1 MSAPDKTAKYVAAS
15 IDDIP
20 TIPYEWA
27 PETEWKPIRRYFSIG
42 SFGTN
47 LFRAPKA
54 GDVLTEDHAED
65 PDSGTRH
72 EELYLVVTGTA
83 RFKVDGEEFDAP
95 AGTFVYVPDPR
106 SERGAVAGE
115 PGTVLFAVAAS
126 LGAPTRPRS
135 GTRNPCPAGPPA
147 EPAHDR
153 PKERELDEQHHAEH
167 ARGPSAASRS
177 DVLPGAAGTASSAVE
192 PSAGASWR
200 SRAAST
206 A

>member
-1 MSAPDKTAKYVAAS
+1 MSAPDKTAKYLAAS

-54 GDVLTEDHAED
+54 GDVLTEDHTED

-72 EELYLVVTGTA
+72 EELYLVVAGTA

-106 SERGAVAGE
+106 SQRGAVAGE
-115 PGTVLFAVAAS
+115 PGTVLFAV
-126 LGAPTRPRS
+126 GGEPGCVYAPSEWDR
-135 GTRNPCPAGPPA
+135 
-147 EPAHDR
+147 EP
-153 PKERELDEQHHAEH
+153 
-167 ARGPSAASRS
+167 
-177 DVLPGAAGTASSAVE
+177 LPGQTA
-192 PSAGASWR
+192 
-200 SRAAST
+200 
-206 A
+206 

>member
-1 MSAPDKTAKYVAAS
+1 MSAPDKTTRYLVAR

-54 GDVLTEDHAED
+54 GDVLTEDHTED

-72 EELYLVVTGTA
+72 EELYLVVTGIA

-95 AGTFVYVPDPR
+95 EGTFVFVPDPK
-106 SERGAVAGE
+106 SVRGAVACE
-115 PGTVLFAVAAS
+115 PGTVLFAVGGEPGCAYTPSEWDREPLPGVAA
-126 LGAPTRPRS
+126 
-135 GTRNPCPAGPPA
+135 A
-147 EPAHDR
+147 EQDEDQQ
-153 PKERELDEQHHAEH
+153 KERQ
-167 ARGPSAASRS
+167 
-177 DVLPGAAGTASSAVE
+177 
-192 PSAGASWR
+192 
-200 SRAAST
+200 
-206 A
+206 